1 MGGFLNKSIRKPIII
16 PPIKPI
22 IEAII
27 TSSIAYSISHTFHT
41 CRVLTGGVQY
51 IWWNLEEVRY
61 VVGFS
66 RQLQEPHRVH
76 NLADFFMTTK
86 QANLITLLNT
96 LESLIEDTFGNIPQD
111 LIQTLIDIENY
122 IRNTDPKD

>member
-1 MGGFLNKSIRKPIII
+1 
-16 PPIKPI
+16 
-22 IEAII
+22 
-27 TSSIAYSISHTFHT
+27 
-41 CRVLTGGVQY
+41 
-51 IWWNLEEVRY
+51 
-61 VVGFS
+61 
-66 RQLQEPHRVH
+66 
-76 NLADFFMTTK
+76 MTTK